1 MRNYVR
7 GDNFSATPNKTQM
20 RIVYFGF
27 DLFADCFRA
36 VVNTKGVEVMALYTF
51 PTDNEFEFNREVVE
65 VAREHNIPVHY
76 EKITPEALEEY
87 FDNGCDF
94 ILSAGYIYKIPIL
107 NRPEFKGVN
116 IHPALLPIGRG
127 AWPYPCTILK
137 GLKKDGVTLHKI
149 EEGFDTGDI
158 LLQGSYRVR
167 RKETLDTLTKKSQK
181 LAVNLVK
188 KLLASFS
195 ECWDNAEEQGDGEY
209 WSEPTDKDRTI
220 TSEMS
225 VSDAKHLVRAF
236 GSFGVIF
243 EGEVFKNKTKKYK
256 KVPLKNGQIKLFY

>member
-1 MRNYVR
+1 
-7 GDNFSATPNKTQM
+7 M

-51 PTDNEFEFNREVVE
+51 HTDNEFEFNREVV
-65 VAREHNIPVHY
+65 AIAKAHNIPVHY
-76 EKITPEALEEY
+76 EKITKEALENY

-94 ILSAGYIYKIPIL
+94 TLSAGYIHKIPIL
-107 NRPEFKGVN
+107 DRPEFKGVN
-116 IHPALLPIGRG
+116 VHPALLPMGRG

-158 LLQGSYRVR
+158 LLQASYKVSSR
-167 RKETLDTLTKKSQK
+167 ETLDTLTKKSQK
-181 LAVNLVK
+181 LGIRLVK
-188 KLLASFS
+188 KLLGGF
-195 ECWDNAEEQGDGEY
+195 DNLWNNANPQGKGEY
-209 WSEPTDKDRTI
+209 WQEPTDSDRTI

-225 VSDAKHLVRAF
+225 VSEAKLKVRAF
-236 GSFGVIF
+236 GSFGVVF
-243 EGEVFKNKTKKYK
+243 DGEIFKNKTKKYK
-256 KVPLKNGQIKLFY
+256 KVPLKDGQIKLFY